1 MVNIPP
7 IQFGLHTGKEFTMFR
22 LTATIGA
29 MLFLGSSWVSGDV
42 IPRLT
47 HSAADYLLMPLL
59 GYLVIIGAAHFA
71 ARMFPEAEK
80 S

>member
-22 LTATIGA
+22 LTATLGA
-29 MLFLGSSWVSGDV
+29 VLFLGSGWLSGDV
-42 IPRLT
+42 IPRFT
-47 HSAADYLLMPLL
+47 HSAADYVLMPLL
-59 GYLVIIGAAHFA
+59 GYLVIIVAAHCA
-71 ARMFPEAEK
+71 ARVLPQGEK

>member
-1 MVNIPP
+1 M
-7 IQFGLHTGKEFTMFR
+7 LR

-29 MLFLGSSWVSGDV
+29 ILFLVSSRVSGDV

-47 HSAADYLLMPLL
+47 HSTADYVLMPLL
-59 GYLVIIGAAHFA
+59 GYLVLIGAAHFA
-71 ARMFPEAEK
+71 ARVLPETQQ